1 MSDELTADAA
11 SKPGADS
18 NSFESPWPVSELSEK
33 LANYIKRLGTVWI
46 EVFQSP
52 VFYVALATLIFVRRM
67 GPRSSVQSVQMRRG
81 IWTIPA
87 LSMRSWAI
95 GGSLA

>member
-33 LANYIKRLGTVWI
+33 EKKAKAKAEKKAAAAAAAAASGESDMAPAPQ
-46 EVFQSP
+46 EV
-52 VFYVALATLIFVRRM
+52 A
-67 GPRSSVQSVQMRRG
+67 GKK
-81 IWTIPA
+81 
-87 LSMRSWAI
+87 
-95 GGSLA
+95 